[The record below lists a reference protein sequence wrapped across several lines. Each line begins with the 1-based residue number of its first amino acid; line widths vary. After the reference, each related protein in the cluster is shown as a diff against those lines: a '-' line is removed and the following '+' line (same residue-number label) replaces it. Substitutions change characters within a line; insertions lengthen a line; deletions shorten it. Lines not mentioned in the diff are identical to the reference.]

1 MKITYTFLLHEFTV
15 DIKLL
20 LKLHTMHSVW
30 VHISAKQNINSQPTF
45 YAWPI
50 NPHSPPPRAC
60 TDINK
65 PSYKPSR
72 TNFYTSGL
80 LTCILS
86 GIIWFLCLTGLAITS
101 STCRGLGAS
110 VSNGDLGLGSAF
122 ILAHESAHA

>member
-1 MKITYTFLLHEFTV
+1 MKITYTLVLHEFTV

-20 LKLHTMHSVW
+20 LKVHTMHSVW

-45 YAWPI
+45 YAWPK
-50 NPHSPPPRAC
+50 NPPAC

-80 LTCILS
+80 LTAVFCQ
-86 GIIWFLCLTGLAITS
+86 
-101 STCRGLGAS
+101 
-110 VSNGDLGLGSAF
+110 
-122 ILAHESAHA
+122 E